1 MAAPKL
7 SDAGR
12 VIVKKSPAGSKKMFY
27 FAKQSYPNG
36 VTPPQLKGNTEK
48 MKTVA
53 PACAQQVRGMPSGP
67 EKIAAFRACVGE
79 RM

>member
-1 MAAPKL
+1 MGAPKL
-7 SDAGR
+7 SDAGK
-12 VIVKKSPAGSKKMFY
+12 VIIKKAPAGSNKFVY
-27 FAKQSYPNG
+27 LARQSYKSG
-36 VTPPQLKGNTEK
+36 VTPPQLKANTEK
-48 MKTVA
+48 MKQVA